1 MIEYLIVGSGIAGL
15 CFAEVALQNSKSF
28 LVFDDNSQNSS
39 RVAACIY
46 NPVILK
52 RFSQVWKANEQ
63 ITLLNEFYPQMER
76 RLGVQLDHK
85 IPVIRKLF
93 SVEEQNNWFTA
104 SDKPNLGTFLAPKL
118 LFTNYS
124 GLDASFGFGEVLE
137 TGYVNTKVLVESYHK
152 YLIKEQLLIRET
164 FDYTA
169 IGFHEDCIEYKGI
182 KAKHIIFAEG
192 FGLLSNPYFNYL
204 PLDGTKGELLIIKSP
219 NLSLDS
225 ILNSSMFIMPLGNDL
240 FKVGATYNWDDKTST
255 PTEEGKKELVARI
268 KEIINCDFEI
278 IEHFAGVRPTV
289 NDRRPLVG
297 THHIH
302 KRLHVLNG
310 LGTRG
315 VMLGPFLAKQLLENI
330 EFGKELDK
338 EIDIIRFSKKIKNV

>member
-1 MIEYLIVGSGIAGL
+1 MIDYLIVGSGIAGL
-15 CFAEVALQNSKSF
+15 CFAEVALQNDKPF
-28 LVFDDNSQNSS
+28 LIYDNDSQNSS
-39 RVAACIY
+39 KVAAGIY

-63 ITLLNEFYPQMER
+63 ISLLNQFYPQMES
-76 RLGVQLDHK
+76 RLDVQLDYK

-93 SVEEQNNWFTA
+93 SIEEQNNWFIA
-104 SDKPNLGTFLAPKL
+104 SDKPNLSTFLASKL
-118 LFTNYS
+118 LFTDYS
-124 GLDASFGFGEVLE
+124 GLQAPFGFGEVLE
-137 TGYVNTKVLVESYHK
+137 TGYVNTKVLLETYQEYLLEHNL
-152 YLIKEQLLIRET
+152 LIKESFEYNTIDFQND
-164 FDYTA
+164 F
-169 IGFHEDCIEYKGI
+169 IEYKGL

-204 PLDGTKGELLIIKSP
+204 PLDGTKGELLIIKAP
-219 NLSLDS
+219 NLNLDC

-240 FKVGATYNWDDKTST
+240 FKVGATYNWEDKTSI
-255 PTEEGKKELVARI
+255 PTKEGKQELVDRI
-268 KEIINCDFEI
+268 HEIINCDYEV

-330 EFGKELDK
+330 ELGKELDK
-338 EIDIIRFSKKIKNV
+338 EIDIFRFNKKIKNV